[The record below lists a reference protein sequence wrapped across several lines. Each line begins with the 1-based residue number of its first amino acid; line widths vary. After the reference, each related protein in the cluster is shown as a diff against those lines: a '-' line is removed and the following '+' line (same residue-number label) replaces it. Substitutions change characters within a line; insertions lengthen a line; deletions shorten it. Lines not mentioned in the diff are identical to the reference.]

1 MLILFLPYPIPVS
14 VQKLAQQWRLV
25 EINRKFEIVL
35 ASFHMIFEKGLL
47 CVHIQMHKESDV
59 IA

>member
-1 MLILFLPYPIPVS
+1 MLILFLPYTIPVS
-14 VQKLAQQWRLV
+14 VQKIVQQRRWV
-25 EINRKFEIVL
+25 EINRKLEIVL

-47 CVHIQMHKESDV
+47 HIQLHEESDV

>member
-14 VQKLAQQWRLV
+14 VKQIAQQWRCV
-25 EINRKFEIVL
+25 EINRKLEMVL
-35 ASFHMIFEKGLL
+35 ANFHMIFEKGLL
-47 CVHIQMHKESDV
+47 HIQLHKESDV